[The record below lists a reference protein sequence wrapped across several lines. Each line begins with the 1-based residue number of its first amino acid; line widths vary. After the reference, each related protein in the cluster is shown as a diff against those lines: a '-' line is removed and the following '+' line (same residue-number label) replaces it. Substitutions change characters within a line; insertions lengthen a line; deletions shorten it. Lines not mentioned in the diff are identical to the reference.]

1 MNPWDQFTGANAGY
15 VYELFER
22 YQRDPSSVDEATR
35 RAFATWTPADPT
47 EPRPSLPTDLSTV
60 APAGAKVE
68 AAVGREGGPSDLS
81 DNAKAAIAAFTLAE
95 SIRRFGHLAARVDPL
110 GFHDPIGDPSLA
122 AASHGLTT
130 DTLKKLPASIV
141 SGPTAAGTANAFEAI
156 ARLRDIYC
164 STTGHDHNQ
173 VFVPDERVWLRH
185 AVESGQFRPPAD
197 PINGVELLDRITE
210 VETFERF
217 LQRTFPGKTRFSI
230 EGLDMMV
237 PIIDEIIHD
246 AAEGGVQHVMIA
258 MAHRGRL
265 NVLAHI
271 LQKPYT
277 QILAEFKDPVL
288 KDRLRVDL
296 GWMGDVKYHAG
307 ARIEARPE
315 GLPRQV
321 TISMPPN
328 PSHLEAV
335 DPVLNGMAR
344 AAATSVDKPGP
355 AVVDKGKVLAI
366 LIHGDSAFPGQGVV
380 AETLNLSRLE
390 GYDVGGII
398 HIIANN
404 QVGFT
409 TDPGESFSTSY
420 ASGLAR
426 GFKIPITH
434 VNADDPAACIEAA
447 RLAIA
452 YRQRFKLD
460 FLIDLVGYRRYGHN
474 EGDEPAFT
482 QPQVY
487 QIVAGHPTVRE
498 KYARALAD
506 AGQVSPERAD
516 EMVRERMTAL
526 EQAYAAVKPEQD
538 YVPPVPEVPPSGAAT
553 KAKTAMP
560 LARLAELNAELL
572 KVPDGFAVHRKLERG
587 RERRKAMFTE
597 PGERS
602 IDWAAAEELALAS
615 ILADGIAIRL
625 TGEDVERG
633 TFSHRH
639 AVYHDMA
646 TGDEHVP
653 LQRLSQAKAAF
664 EIRNSPLSEYACVG
678 FELGYSLQE
687 PGRLVVW
694 EAQYG
699 DFINGA
705 QIILDEYLTSSRA
718 KWGMSPS
725 LVLLLPHG
733 YEGQGPDHSSARL
746 ERFLNAAADTNI
758 RVVNCTTAAQ
768 YFHVLRRQAL
778 LLNTDPLPLIV
789 MTPKSLLRHG
799 FTASTPTELAEG
811 KFQRVIDDPATGS
824 ASPRAESRGDEMI
837 IQPGKVRRLVL
848 CSGKVAVDLMT
859 SEQRKSNPNV
869 AIARV
874 EQLYPFPD
882 TAIGDVM
889 ARYPKLRE
897 VCWVQEEP
905 ENMGAWEFVRPLL
918 ESLIDGRWPLR
929 YIGRIRNSSP
939 SEGSSSWH
947 AANQRA
953 IVEQAFEAKA
963 ETKELDRVLS
973 KQV

>member
-47 EPRPSLPTDLSTV
+47 DSTSGQTAG
-60 APAGAKVE
+60 APAS
-68 AAVGREGGPSDLS
+68 GGGNPSGLPGS
-81 DNAKAAIAAFTLAE
+81 DMQAGIAAFTLAGK
-95 SIRRFGHLAARVDPL
+95 IRRFGHLAAQLDPL
-110 GFHDPIGDPSLA
+110 GFHDPIGDPSLNPQ
-122 AASHGLTT
+122 SHGLTT
-130 DTLKKLPASIV
+130 ETLKKLPASIV
-141 SGPTAAGTANAFEAI
+141 SGPAAAGAANAFEAI
-156 ARLRDIYC
+156 ARLREIYC
-164 STTGHDHNQ
+164 STTGHDYSH
-173 VFVPDERVWLRH
+173 VFVPAERDWLRQ
-185 AVESGQFRPPAD
+185 AVEARQFRPPVD
-197 PINGVELLDRITE
+197 PINSLELIDRITE

-217 LQRTFPGKTRFSI
+217 LHRTFPGKTRFSI

-237 PIIDEIIHD
+237 PILDEIIHD

-277 QILAEFKDPVL
+277 QILAEFKDPIL

-307 ARIEARPE
+307 ARVEAQPE
-315 GLPRQV
+315 GLPKQV
-321 TISMPPN
+321 VISMPPN

-344 AAATSVDKPGP
+344 AAATSVDQPGP
-355 AVVDKGKVLAI
+355 ALVDKGKVLAI
-366 LIHGDSAFPGQGVV
+366 LIHGDAAFPGQGVV
-380 AETLNLSRLE
+380 AETLNLSRLD

-409 TDPGESFSTSY
+409 TDPDESFSTSY

-434 VNADDPAACIEAA
+434 VNADDPVACIEAA

-460 FLIDLVGYRRYGHN
+460 YLIDLVGYRRYGHN

-482 QPQVY
+482 QPAVY
-487 QIVAGHPTVRE
+487 QIVSAHPTVRE
-498 KYARALAD
+498 LYARALIE
-506 AGQVSPERAD
+506 AGAITQERAD
-516 EMVRERMTAL
+516 EMVRERMAAL
-526 EQAYAAVKPEQD
+526 EQAYAAVKPDQD

-553 KAKTAMP
+553 KVKTGMP
-560 LARLAELNAELL
+560 LARLDELNSDLML
-572 KVPDGFAVHRKLERG
+572 VPDGFSVHRKLERG
-587 RERRKAMFTE
+587 RERRKAMFANAE
-597 PGERS
+597 ERS

-615 ILADGIAIRL
+615 ILADGIAIRF

-639 AVYHDMA
+639 AVYHDSV
-646 TGDEHVP
+646 TGAEHVP
-653 LQRLSQAKAAF
+653 LQRLPQAKAAF

-705 QIILDEYLTSSRA
+705 QIILDEYLTSTRA

-778 LLNTDPLPLIV
+778 LLQTDPLPLIV

-799 FTASTPTELAEG
+799 FTASTPAELADG
-811 KFQRVIDDPATGS
+811 KFHRVIDDDLTPAQ
-824 ASPRAESRGDEMI
+824 A
-837 IQPGKVRRLVL
+837 GKVRRLVL
-848 CSGKVAVDLMT
+848 CSGKVAVDLLT
-859 SEQRKSNPNV
+859 SEQRKTNTTV

-882 TAIGDVM
+882 AAIREAM

-918 ESLIDGRWPLR
+918 EELLDKRWPLR
-929 YIGRIRNSSP
+929 YIGRVRNSSP

-947 AANQRA
+947 AVNQRA

-963 ETKELDRVLS
+963 ETRELDRVLS
-973 KQV
+973 KQI

>member
-35 RAFATWTPADPT
+35 REFGTWTSAYAPDDSGELRQDAAA
-47 EPRPSLPTDLSTV
+47 SVTDLQ
-60 APAGAKVE
+60 AG
-68 AAVGREGGPSDLS
+68 
-81 DNAKAAIAAFTLAE
+81 IAAFKLAE
-95 SIRRFGHLAARVDPL
+95 SLRRFGHLAARVDPL
-110 GFHDPIGDPSLA
+110 GFHVPLGDPALA
-122 AASHGLTT
+122 PQSHGLTS
-130 DTLKKLPASIV
+130 DTLKQLPASLV
-141 SGPTAAGTANAFEAI
+141 SGPAAIGAANAFEAI
-156 ARLRDIYC
+156 ARLREIYC
-164 STTGHDHNQ
+164 SSTGHDYNQ
-173 VFVPDERVWLRH
+173 VFVPDERVWLRQ
-185 AVESGQFRPPAD
+185 AVESAQFRPPND
-197 PINGVELLDRITE
+197 PIDGAKLLDRITQ

-217 LQRTFPGKTRFSI
+217 LHRIFPGKTRFSI

-246 AAEGGVQHVMIA
+246 AAQTGVQHVMIA

-277 QILAEFKDPVL
+277 QILAEFKDPIFA
-288 KDRLRVDL
+288 KQLRVDL

-321 TISMPPN
+321 IISMPPN

-344 AAATSVDKPGP
+344 AAATSADKPGP
-355 AVVDKGKVLAI
+355 PVVDKGKVLAI
-366 LIHGDSAFPGQGVV
+366 LIHGDAAFPGQGIV

-404 QVGFT
+404 QLGFT
-409 TDPGESFSTSY
+409 TDPEESFSTSY

-434 VNADDPAACIEAA
+434 VNADDAVACIEAA

-460 FLIDLVGYRRYGHN
+460 YLIDLVGYRRYGHN

-487 QIVAGHPTVRE
+487 QIVSAHPTVRE
-498 KYARALAD
+498 KYAQSLIETGQFTQAQADVLVQGRLAEL
-506 AGQVSPERAD
+506 ERA
-516 EMVRERMTAL
+516 
-526 EQAYAAVKPEQD
+526 YASVKPDQD
-538 YVPPVPEVPPSGAAT
+538 YVPPVPEVPPSGAAR
-553 KAKTAMP
+553 KVKTAVP
-560 LARLAELNAELL
+560 VEALEALNANLL
-572 KVPDGFAVHRKLERG
+572 SVPEGFSVHRKLERG
-587 RERRKAMFTE
+587 RERRKAMFASHD
-597 PGERS
+597 ERT
-602 IDWAAAEELALAS
+602 IDWATAEELALATV
-615 ILADGIAIRL
+615 LADGVPIRF

-639 AVYHDMA
+639 AVYHDA
-646 TGDEHVP
+646 VTGEKHVA
-653 LQRLSQAKAAF
+653 LQALPQAKAAF

-678 FELGYSLQE
+678 FELGYNFQE
-687 PGRLVVW
+687 PQRLVLW

-705 QIILDEYLTSSRA
+705 QIILDEYLTSARA

-725 LVLLLPHG
+725 VVLLLPHG
-733 YEGQGPDHSSARL
+733 YEGQGPNHSSARL

-758 RVVNCTTAAQ
+758 RIVNCTTAAQ

-778 LLNTDPLPLIV
+778 LLGTDPLPLIV
-789 MTPKSLLRHG
+789 MTPKSLLRHPL
-799 FTASTPTELAEG
+799 TASSPRELASG
-811 KFQRVIDDPATGS
+811 RFQLVIDDPTA
-824 ASPRAESRGDEMI
+824 AA
-837 IQPGKVRRLVL
+837 QAAKVRRLVL
-848 CSGKVAVDLMT
+848 CSGKVAVDLVT
-859 SEQRKSNPNV
+859 SERRQDHVNV

-874 EQLYPFPD
+874 EQIYPFPAD
-882 TAIGDVM
+882 DIREVV
-889 ARYPKLRE
+889 ARYPKLGE

-918 ESLIDGRWPLR
+918 ESLVEGRCPLR
-929 YIGRIRNSSP
+929 YIGRVRNSSP
-939 SEGSSSWH
+939 SEGSAAWH

-953 IVEQAFEAKA
+953 IIEQVFEAKA
-963 ETKELDRVLS
+963 ATKELDRVLS

>member
-35 RAFATWTPADPT
+35 RAFATWTPAY
-47 EPRPSLPTDLSTV
+47 
-60 APAGAKVE
+60 APDDAGE
-68 AAVGREGGPSDLS
+68 LRRGRAGGPSASTSASDL
-81 DNAKAAIAAFTLAE
+81 NAGIAAFTLAE
-95 SIRRFGHLAARVDPL
+95 SIRRFGHLAARLDPL

-122 AASHGLTT
+122 AHSHGLTT
-130 DTLKKLPASIV
+130 DTLKQLPASIV
-141 SGPTAAGTANAFEAI
+141 SGPTAAGAANAFEAI

-164 STTGHDHNQ
+164 STTGHDYNQ
-173 VFVPDERVWLRH
+173 VFVPDERVWLRQ
-185 AVESGQFRPPAD
+185 AVESRQFCPPNE
-197 PINGVELLDRITE
+197 PIDGGELLDRITE

-217 LQRTFPGKTRFSI
+217 LHRTFPGKTRFSI

-265 NVLAHI
+265 NLLAHI

-277 QILAEFKDPVL
+277 QILAEFKDPIL

-307 ARIEARPE
+307 ARVEAQPG
-315 GLPRQV
+315 GLPKQV
-321 TISMPPN
+321 VISMPPN

-344 AAATSVDKPGP
+344 AAATTVNQPGP
-355 AVVDKGKVLAI
+355 AMVDKGKVLAI
-366 LIHGDSAFPGQGVV
+366 LIHGDAAFPGQGVV
-380 AETLNLSRLE
+380 AETLNLSRLD

-409 TDPGESFSTSY
+409 TDPDESFSTSY

-460 FLIDLVGYRRYGHN
+460 YLIDLVGYRRYGHN

-482 QPQVY
+482 QPAVY
-487 QIVAGHPTVRE
+487 QIVAAHPTVRE
-498 KYARALAD
+498 KYARALVE
-506 AGQVSPERAD
+506 AGEMTAERAD
-516 EMVRERMTAL
+516 QMVRDRMAAL
-526 EQAYAAVKPEQD
+526 EMAYASVKPDQD

-553 KAKTAMP
+553 KVKTAMP
-560 LARLAELNAELL
+560 LADLAQLNTDLL
-572 KVPDGFAVHRKLERG
+572 TVPEGFSVHRKLERG
-587 RERRKAMFTE
+587 RERRRTMFANAA
-597 PGERS
+597 ERS

-615 ILADGIAIRL
+615 ILADGIAIRF

-639 AVYHDMA
+639 AVYHDA
-646 TGDEHVP
+646 VTGDEHVP
-653 LQRLSQAKAAF
+653 LQKLRQAKAAF

-687 PGRLVVW
+687 PGRLVLW

-718 KWGMSPS
+718 KWGMSAS

-778 LLNTDPLPLIV
+778 LLKTDPLPLVI

-799 FTASTPTELAEG
+799 FTASTPAELAEG
-811 KFQRVIDDPATGS
+811 KFQRVIDDEIPA
-824 ASPRAESRGDEMI
+824 AQA
-837 IQPGKVRRLVL
+837 GKVKRLVL
-848 CSGKVAVDLMT
+848 CSGKVAVDLLT
-859 SEQRKSNPNV
+859 SEQRTGNPNV

-874 EQLYPFPD
+874 EQLYPFPE
-882 TAIGDVM
+882 TTIREVM

-918 ESLIDGRWPLR
+918 ETLSEGRYPLR
-929 YIGRIRNSSP
+929 YIGRVRNSSP

-953 IVEQAFEAKA
+953 IIEQVFEAKA

>member
-47 EPRPSLPTDLSTV
+47 ESQPKV
-60 APAGAKVE
+60 AAAPAGLATEASIDAKV
-68 AAVGREGGPSDLS
+68 
-81 DNAKAAIAAFTLAE
+81 AIAAFTLAE
-95 SIRRFGHLAARVDPL
+95 SIRRFGHLAARIDPL

-122 AASHGLTT
+122 AQSHGLTT
-130 DTLKKLPASIV
+130 ATLKNLPASIV
-141 SGPTAAGTANAFEAI
+141 SGPAAAGASNAFEAI
-156 ARLRDIYC
+156 ARLREIYC
-164 STTGHDHNQ
+164 STTGHDYNQ
-173 VFVPDERVWLRH
+173 VFVPDERVWLRQ
-185 AVESGQFRPPAD
+185 AVESGQFRSSAE
-197 PINGVELLDRITE
+197 PINGPDLLDRITE

-217 LQRTFPGKTRFSI
+217 LHRTFPGKTRFSI

-237 PIIDEIIHD
+237 PIIDEIIHA

-277 QILAEFKDPVL
+277 QILAEFKDPIFS
-288 KDRLRVDL
+288 KQLRVDL

-307 ARIEARPE
+307 ARIEAQPD
-315 GLPRQV
+315 GLPKQV
-321 TISMPPN
+321 VISMPPN

-344 AAATSVDKPGP
+344 AAATSVDRPGP

-380 AETLNLSRLE
+380 AETLNLSRLD

-404 QVGFT
+404 QLGFT
-409 TDPGESFSTSY
+409 TDPDESYSTSY

-434 VNADDPAACIEAA
+434 VNADDPVACIEAA

-482 QPQVY
+482 QPAVY
-487 QIVAGHPTVRE
+487 QVVSAHPTVRE
-498 KYARALAD
+498 QYARALVD
-506 AGQVSPERAD
+506 TGQISQARVD
-516 EMVRERMTAL
+516 EMVKARMTAL

-538 YVPPVPEVPPSGAAT
+538 YIPPVPEVPPSGAAT
-553 KAKTAMP
+553 RAKTAMP
-560 LARLAELNAELL
+560 LARLDALNASLL
-572 KVPDGFAVHRKLERG
+572 QLPAGFTLHRKLERG
-587 RERRKAMFTE
+587 RERRKAMFADA
-597 PGERS
+597 GERS

-615 ILADGIAIRL
+615 ILADGIAIRF

-639 AVYHDMA
+639 AVYHDA
-646 TGDEHVP
+646 VTGDEHVP
-653 LQRLSQAKAAF
+653 LQRLAQARAAF

-687 PGRLVVW
+687 PGRLVMW

-778 LLNTDPLPLIV
+778 LLKTDPLPLIV

-799 FTASTPTELAEG
+799 FTASTPAELADG
-811 KFQRVIDDPATGS
+811 KFQRVIDDDLTA
-824 ASPRAESRGDEMI
+824 AQA
-837 IQPGKVRRLVL
+837 GKVRRLVL

-859 SEQRKSNPNV
+859 SEQRQNNLNV

-874 EQLYPFPD
+874 EQLYPFPA
-882 TAIGDVM
+882 TAVGEVM

-918 ESLIDGRWPLR
+918 EQLIDQRWPLR
-929 YIGRIRNSSP
+929 YIGRVRNSSP

-953 IVEQAFEAKA
+953 IVEQAFEGKA

>member
-35 RAFATWTPADPT
+35 RAFATWTPAFPHDQPA
-47 EPRPSLPTDLSTV
+47 ERRPGPGSTANRDTVSPDLQ
-60 APAGAKVE
+60 AG
-68 AAVGREGGPSDLS
+68 
-81 DNAKAAIAAFTLAE
+81 IAAFTLAGN
-95 SIRRFGHLAARVDPL
+95 IRRFGHLAARLDPL
-110 GFHDPIGDPSLA
+110 GFYDPIGDPSLA
-122 AASHGLTT
+122 AQSLGLTNGV
-130 DTLKKLPASIV
+130 LEQLPASIV
-141 SGPTAAGTANAFEAI
+141 SGPVASGAANALEAI
-156 ARLRDIYC
+156 ERLRAIYC
-164 STTGHDHNQ
+164 STTGHDYSH
-173 VFVPDERVWLRH
+173 VFVPEERVWLREV
-185 AVESGQFRPPAD
+185 VESGRYRPPVD
-197 PINGVELLDRITE
+197 PIDAVKLLDRITE

-217 LQRTFPGKTRFSI
+217 LHRTFPGKTRFSI
-230 EGLDMMV
+230 EGLDMMM

-271 LQKPYT
+271 LQKPYS
-277 QILAEFKDPVL
+277 QILAEFKDPVFS
-288 KDRLRVDL
+288 KQLRVDL

-307 ARIEARPE
+307 ARVEARPD
-315 GLPRQV
+315 GLPKHV
-321 TISMPPN
+321 VVSMPPN

-335 DPVLNGMAR
+335 DPVLIGMAR
-344 AAATSVDKPGP
+344 AAATSVDHRGP

-380 AETLNLSRLE
+380 AETLNLSRLD
-390 GYDVGGII
+390 GYDVGGTI

-404 QVGFT
+404 QLGFT
-409 TDPGESFSTSY
+409 TDPEESFSTSY

-434 VNADDPAACIEAA
+434 VNADDPVACIEAA

-452 YRQRFKLD
+452 YRQRFQLD
-460 FLIDLVGYRRYGHN
+460 YLIDLVGYRRYGHN

-482 QPQVY
+482 QPAVY
-487 QIVAGHPTVRE
+487 QIVSGHPTVRE
-498 KYARALAD
+498 QYAQALVE
-506 AGQVSPERAD
+506 AGQITSAQAD
-516 EMVRERMTAL
+516 DLVKARMAAL
-526 EQAYAAVKPEQD
+526 EQAYAAVKPDQD
-538 YVPPVPEVPPSGAAT
+538 YIPPVPEVPPSGAAT
-553 KAKTAMP
+553 KARTALP
-560 LARLAELNAELL
+560 LARLEALNAGLL
-572 KVPDGFAVHRKLERG
+572 QLPEGFTVHRKLERG
-587 RERRKAMFTE
+587 RERRRAMFAD
-597 PGERS
+597 PAERS

-615 ILADGIAIRL
+615 ILSDGIAIRF

-639 AVYHDMA
+639 AVYHDA
-646 TGDEHVP
+646 VSGAEHVP
-653 LQRLSQAKAAF
+653 LQALGQAAAAF

-687 PGRLVVW
+687 PGRLVLW

-746 ERFLNAAADTNI
+746 ERFLNAAADTNM

-778 LLNTDPLPLIV
+778 LLTTDPLPLIV

-799 FTASTPTELAEG
+799 FTASAPAELATG
-811 KFQRVIDDPATGS
+811 KFQQVIDDELSPAQ
-824 ASPRAESRGDEMI
+824 A
-837 IQPGKVRRLVL
+837 GKVRRLVL
-848 CSGKVAVDLMT
+848 CSGKVAVDLLT
-859 SEQRKSNPNV
+859 SEQRQGNPNV

-874 EQLYPFPD
+874 EQLYPFPEA
-882 TAIGDVM
+882 AINETL

-897 VCWVQEEP
+897 ICWVQEEP
-905 ENMGAWEFVRPLL
+905 ENMGAWEFVRPQL
-918 ESLIDGRWPLR
+918 EELAGGRWPLR
-929 YIGRIRNSSP
+929 YIGRARNSSP

-963 ETKELDRVLS
+963 EPRELDRVLS